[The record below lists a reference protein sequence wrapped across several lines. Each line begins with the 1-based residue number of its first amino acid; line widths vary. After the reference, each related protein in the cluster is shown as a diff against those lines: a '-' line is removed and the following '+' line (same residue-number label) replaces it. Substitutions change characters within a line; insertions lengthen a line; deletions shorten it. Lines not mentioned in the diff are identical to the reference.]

1 VRSKAEHKIWI
12 CSGFGEAGQNLRA
25 VRERGLC
32 SVLLSFFEGLTFRMA
47 HLRTRGEIMAGTK
60 RRKDEL
66 GPDSAGQSG
75 DIQQMP
81 NAAEADS
88 ESVEELVEEGN
99 AVEADAVEGV
109 EDASDPDV
117 SEVTTR
123 EVPEDD
129 VPSEYQKDEDVA

>member
-1 VRSKAEHKIWI
+1 MPSQTDLQA
-12 CSGFGEAGQNLRA
+12 AGAFVIPAAGSRAPSRPLFRA
-25 VRERGLC
+25 V
-32 SVLLSFFEGLTFRMA
+32 SSFESLTFRMA
-47 HLRTRGEIMAGTK
+47 HLSTRSKIMAGTK
-60 RRKDEL
+60 SRKEDEV
-66 GPDSAGQSG
+66 GSDSAGQSG

-99 AVEADAVEGV
+99 AAEAEAVEGV

-123 EVPEDD
+123 DVPEDD
-129 VPSEYQKDEDVA
+129 VPSEYQEDEDVA